1 LGRRSHRAPVAFA
14 LFALTGYGAY
24 TAVQQLGLWKSVAVL
39 AGIVAAVASF
49 LNDWPQIEDIRG

>member
-1 LGRRSHRAPVAFA
+1 
-14 LFALTGYGAY
+14 
-24 TAVQQLGLWKSVAVL
+24 VQQLGLWKSVAVL